1 MTVDFGRT
9 ASDYA
14 AHRAAYPDQLYEWL
28 SAAGVVPRPGADRA
42 LDLATGTGMIARA
55 LAQRGWRV
63 TALDI
68 APAMIEAASALARA
82 ERAAIDF
89 RVAPAEDTGCP
100 PRSFDL
106 ATAFCCWHWFD
117 RDRAAREAH
126 RILKPGG
133 RLAIGAMDF
142 HRAPGN
148 VVEVSS
154 SLIKE
159 HNPAWQSEGLGFRM
173 SWADGLPRELFEVL
187 DRRQEPL
194 EIAYSQEGWRGRIRA
209 SAGVSASMAAER
221 IPIFDRAHAE
231 QLRQTYG
238 DAELK
243 VPHRL
248 YLFVAR
254 AL

>member
-9 ASDYA
+9 ANDYA
-14 AHRAAYPDQLYEWL
+14 AHRAVYPDRLYEWL
-28 SAAGVVPRPGADRA
+28 AAADVVPRPGADSA

-63 TALDI
+63 TGLDI
-68 APAMIEAASALARA
+68 APAMIETAAAQARTEHIA
-82 ERAAIDF
+82 VDF
-89 RVAPAEDTGCP
+89 RVAPAEATGCP

-106 ATAFCCWHWFD
+106 VTAFCCWHWFD
-117 RDRAAREAH
+117 RDQAAREAH
-126 RILKPGG
+126 RILKPDGW
-133 RLAIGAMDF
+133 LAIGAMDF

-154 SLIKE
+154 RIIKQ
-159 HNPAWQSEGLGFRM
+159 HNPGWRPEGLGFRM
-173 SWADGLPRELFEVL
+173 SWADDLPQEMFTVVG
-187 DRRQEPL
+187 RRLEPL
-194 EIAYSQEGWRGRIRA
+194 EIAYTQEGWRGRIRA
-209 SAGVSASMAAER
+209 SAGVSASMAPER

-238 DAELK
+238 DGELK
-243 VPHRL
+243 VPHKL

>member
-9 ASDYA
+9 ATDYA
-14 AHRAAYPDQLYEWL
+14 AHRAAYPNQLYKWL
-28 SAAGVVPRPGADRA
+28 AAAGIAPTPGADSA

-63 TALDI
+63 TGLDI
-68 APAMIEAASALARA
+68 APAMIATAAALSND
-82 ERAAIDF
+82 ERIAIDF
-89 RVAPAEDTGCP
+89 RLAPAEETGCP

-106 ATAFCCWHWFD
+106 VTAFCCWHWFD

-126 RILKPGG
+126 RLLKPGG
-133 RLAIGAMDF
+133 WLAIGAMDF

-154 SLIKE
+154 RLIRQ
-159 HNPAWQSEGLGFRM
+159 HNPAWQPDGLGFLM
-173 SWADGLPRELFEVL
+173 AWAEALPADLFAVV
-187 DRRQEPL
+187 DRREEPL
-194 EIAYSQEGWRGRIRA
+194 EIAYTQEGWRGRIRA
-209 SAGVSASMAAER
+209 SAGVSASMAPEI

-238 DAELK
+238 DADLT
-243 VPHRL
+243 VPHKL
-248 YLFVAR
+248 YLFIAR

>member
-9 ASDYA
+9 ATDYA
-14 AHRAAYPDQLYEWL
+14 TYRAAYPDRLYEWL
-28 SAAGVVPRPGADRA
+28 GAAGVVPRPGADCA

-55 LAQRGWRV
+55 LAQRSWRA
-63 TALDI
+63 TGLDI
-68 APAMIEAASALARA
+68 SPAMIETAAAQARA
-82 ERAAIDF
+82 ERTTVDF
-89 RVAPAEDTGCP
+89 RIAPAEETGCP

-106 ATAFCCWHWFD
+106 VTAFCCWHWFD

-133 RLAIGAMDF
+133 WLAIGAMDF

-154 SLIKE
+154 SLIKQ
-159 HNPAWQSEGLGFRM
+159 HNPAWQTEGLGFRM
-173 SWADGLPRELFEVL
+173 SWADDLPQAMFAVV
-187 DRRQEPL
+187 DRREAPL
-194 EIAYSQEGWRGRIRA
+194 EITYTQEGWRGRIRA
-209 SAGVSASMAAER
+209 SAGVSASMAPER

-248 YLFVAR
+248 YLFIAR